1 MIGTLL
7 NVPLLPL
14 IFFFLQPVRGRGPP
28 PYTPCWKPEIRLTN
42 RPTYLSQPEVVP
54 RVSRRSEMSG
64 TARGR
69 RLLALIALKE
79 LLFLAFL
86 ANAKIIS
93 TFQVRTAR
101 RLCAAAT
108 PNLSQL
114 TGASYHRARRTAA
127 VTRARG
133 KTKPLLVKTECLPT
147 YLPSRF
153 VIVS

>member
-1 MIGTLL
+1 
-7 NVPLLPL
+7 
-14 IFFFLQPVRGRGPP
+14 
-28 PYTPCWKPEIRLTN
+28 
-42 RPTYLSQPEVVP
+42 
-54 RVSRRSEMSG
+54 
-64 TARGR
+64 
-69 RLLALIALKE
+69 LALLALKE

-114 TGASYHRARRTAA
+114 TGASYHGARRTAA

-133 KTKPLLVKTECLPT
+133 NTKPLLVKIECQP
-147 YLPSRF
+147 
-153 VIVS
+153 